1 MQIVIEDSGYARNPS
16 AGVVTGL

>member
-1 MQIVIEDSGYARNPS
+1 MQIVIEDSGYAWNPS